1 MTNSETSEGT
11 RRSSLFIRLKTRNG
25 DLQIAVGGWEAVAP
39 WDGGENGVHFLII
52 RVLIDSSFGLRHSDN
67 ISCAVPAMTSFGRL
81 SIYNVAKMIKVAQ
94 GSYVFS
100 AKGAVSW
107 QPGASLPGL

>member
-1 MTNSETSEGT
+1 MIKSETTEGT

-39 WDGGENGVHFLII
+39 CDGGRTGSTSLSFASSLI
-52 RVLIDSSFGLRHSDN
+52 RHSSFELRHSDN

-107 QPGASLPGL
+107 QPGASP